1 MKRKASLWGSVSVLI
16 SVIVGIS
23 ALVRNALFVPM
34 ILLAFATWGVWVV
47 LVLCV
52 PRWHAGRIKRQQA
65 KATKSV
71 QEELKA
77 ADMSDLNVAQT
88 LLRHVNYR
96 ITAYLQSSQPALRQY
111 AFSTIAWRAMRQSIA
126 AFHRS
131 EERRKAAER
140 AFAESQP
147 VATDAWDAL
156 EGSLILHDLA
166 VISSREQYALTQL
179 RLQGYS
185 IREAALAQGI
195 SPKRV
200 RKLLKELYRV
210 YLALTSP
217 VVDTTE
223 QEGSF

>member
-1 MKRKASLWGSVSVLI
+1 MASGSVCRPDVPPTYRNTYREQPLPMQRAPAPSPEALTLEQRQFAAEQHNLI
-16 SVIVGIS
+16 
-23 ALVRNALFVPM
+23 
-34 ILLAFATWGVWVV
+34 
-47 LVLCV
+47 
-52 PRWHAGRIKRQQA
+52 
-65 KATKSV
+65 
-71 QEELKA
+71 
-77 ADMSDLNVAQT
+77 
-88 LLRHVNYR
+88 Y
-96 ITAYLQSSQPALRQY
+96 AYLNEKGLYHEEYYDIAAFGYLQAVKRYLSQPALRQY

-223 QEGSF
+223 

>member
-1 MKRKASLWGSVSVLI
+1 MQRAPASSSEALSLEQRQFAAEQHNLI
-16 SVIVGIS
+16 
-23 ALVRNALFVPM
+23 
-34 ILLAFATWGVWVV
+34 
-47 LVLCV
+47 
-52 PRWHAGRIKRQQA
+52 
-65 KATKSV
+65 
-71 QEELKA
+71 
-77 ADMSDLNVAQT
+77 
-88 LLRHVNYR
+88 Y
-96 ITAYLQSSQPALRQY
+96 AYLNEKGLYHEEYYDIAAFGYLQAVKRYLNQPALRQY